1 MEAKEWFDKFCQ
13 QVELEEKCKE
23 KAWNIWES
31 VSSKIKEKSE
41 NTLIPWFICAI
52 YATNCDMGFNSVQ
65 DSSATKTT
73 CSLSKLLKEAKISMV
88 EFFQKMK
95 KFSLVW
101 EVGSPITDHLT
112 EVKKTFCISAA
123 LFHKFQRV
131 MPVIFKGCQDLCDSE
146 ERMETLKKTCWLLY
160 LVYKGWN
167 SNQVKELMTAF
178 NLLLCCVD
186 HVHSRFAQQLQT
198 GEVLSGTNIR
208 ESVHDGIL
216 PNLCEELSVPLSNVT
231 LIYSQHFKPFLEK
244 LIEQNARN
252 LLKIGDLNSIYKEVC
267 ARSGDVDERD
277 FFDKNGYLWIPFNE
291 EPSEVGHGS
300 AGTISGGTTNTAIH
314 DEFQPV
320 LVTLTADL
328 ESSRRS
334 YPPSS
339 SSFTDLRATLEERSH
354 LPGQELIRFWESC
367 GRNPRNLIQSKLTAV
382 QDGFLKGFDDTA
394 VCEGDYN
401 ISIQIFVLA
410 KKLYYR
416 VMEAMLLAE
425 EKRLS
430 FSDFS
435 ALLNSETFHVSL
447 LACSLEVVMADKG
460 LSWPTLAFPWILGI
474 LKLEAFDFF
483 KVTES
488 FILHEPLLSSSL
500 IKHVNRIEEQVLENL
515 AWKTGSPLLKA
526 METYHPHSD
535 PATVGSVQQQKKSQ
549 SLNLFLRRVNQL
561 SYHRLTTLCDKLEVS
576 DTLVSHMWTCL
587 EHSLRLHWQ
596 LMVDRHLDQMLLCAV
611 YAISKVVGK
620 EIQFKQIVTVYKGLP
635 FASAQVYKGTSGR
648 EQESIIGFYNK
659 VYMVAMKSTI
669 LQFAPNKDAPVS
681 PAPKSAVRVPGKNN
695 FYLSPLRSSPSE
707 TLTPKPRSSFSFGE
721 SPGSADRESLS
732 RINAS
737 VRAAV
742 HSQLK
747 VPQKRLRFDDC
758 DQTEPGPV
766 LTNGHST
773 EKETGPHLHGRN
785 ASKEKE
791 EKGDESY

>member
-1 MEAKEWFDKFCQ
+1 MEAKEWFDNFCQ

-23 KAWNIWES
+23 KAWNVWES
-31 VSSKIKEKSE
+31 VSLKIQETSK

-52 YATNCDMGFNSVQ
+52 YVTNCDTRFNSAQ
-65 DSSATKTT
+65 QSATKSS
-73 CSLSKLLKEAKISMV
+73 CSLSKLLREAKISMV
-88 EFFQKMK
+88 EFFKVVKQ
-95 KFSLVW
+95 FSSVW
-101 EVGSPITDHLT
+101 KVGSPVTDHLT

-131 MPVIFKGCQDLCDSE
+131 MPVVFRGCQDLCDSE
-146 ERMETLKKTCWLLY
+146 ERRETLSKTCWLLY

-186 HVHSRFAQQLQT
+186 YVHNKFVQQLQT
-198 GEVLSGTNIR
+198 GEDLSGTNIQ

-216 PNLCEELSVPLSNVT
+216 PNLCEELTVPLSNVA

-244 LIEQNARN
+244 FFEGNARN
-252 LLKIGDLNSIYKEVC
+252 LVKIGDLNSIYEEVYT
-267 ARSGDVDERD
+267 RSGDVDERD
-277 FFDKNGYLWIPFNE
+277 FFDKNGYLWIPFNQE
-291 EPSEVGHGS
+291 ASKVEHES
-300 AGTISGGTTNTAIH
+300 AGTLNGGTPCTNTSLH

-320 LVTLTADL
+320 LDSSKADSEL
-328 ESSRRS
+328 SRNS
-334 YPPSS
+334 FPQSS
-339 SSFTDLRATLEERSH
+339 SSLTDLRTTLEERSH
-354 LPGQELIRFWESC
+354 LPGQELIRFWGSC
-367 GRNPRNLIQSKLTAV
+367 RRNPLSLIQAKLTSI
-382 QDGFLKGFDDTA
+382 QDCFLKGFDDTA
-394 VCEGDYN
+394 VCEGDSN

-430 FSDFS
+430 CSDFS
-435 ALLNSETFHVSL
+435 ALLNSEAFHVSL

-488 FILHEPLLSSSL
+488 FILHEPLLNSSL
-500 IKHVNRIEEQVLENL
+500 IKHINRIEEQVLENL
-515 AWKTGSPLLKA
+515 AWKLGSPLLKA
-526 METYHPHSD
+526 MEIYHPHSD
-535 PATVGSVQQQKKSQ
+535 PGAVGSVQQQKKSQ
-549 SLNLFLRRVNQL
+549 PLDLFLRRVNQL
-561 SYHRLTTLCDKLEVS
+561 AYHRLTTLCNKLDIS
-576 DTLVSHMWTCL
+576 DTLVGHMWTCL
-587 EHSLRLHWQ
+587 EQSLKLQWQ
-596 LMVDRHLDQMLLCAV
+596 LMVDRHLDQMFLCAV

-620 EIQFKQIVTVYKGLP
+620 EIQFKQIVTVYKRLP
-635 FASAQVYKGTSGR
+635 FSSAQVYKGTSCR
-648 EQESIIGFYNK
+648 EQQSIIEFYNK
-659 VYMVAMKSTI
+659 VYMVTMKSTI
-669 LQFAPNKDAPVS
+669 LQFAPNKNPPVS
-681 PAPKSAVRVPGKNN
+681 PAPRSAVRVPGKKN
-695 FYLSPLRSSPSE
+695 FYLSPLRSSPGE
-707 TLTPKPRSSFSFGE
+707 TLTPKSRSSFSFGE

-742 HSQLK
+742 HSQPK

-773 EKETGPHLHGRN
+773 EKETGSHLNGTRG
-785 ASKEKE
+785 SKEEE
-791 EKGDESY
+791 EKEDES